1 MSLRACVILLGVI
14 TAACGSGPTGPT
26 SFGSAEALVTAL
38 RAQGVTATTGQTL
51 PMQSHPYFSTNARI
65 VTMNSAI
72 LNVLE
77 YDSSGDA
84 DREAATVS
92 PTGSS
97 IGSTQIEWVGPP
109 HFFKNGRLI
118 VLYVGDRSDVLQPL
132 TTVLGAQFSP
142 R

>member
-26 SFGSAEALVTAL
+26 SFGSTEALVTAL
-38 RAQGVTATTGQTL
+38 RAQGATAATGQTL
-51 PMQSHPYFSTNARI
+51 PKDPGFFSTGARLVTVNSGI
-65 VTMNSAI
+65 VS
-72 LNVLE
+72 VYE
-77 YDSSGDA
+77 YDNSRDA
-84 DREAATVS
+84 DRDAATVL
-92 PTGSS
+92 PDGSS
-97 IGSTQIEWVGPP
+97 IGSTMVLWVGPP

-118 VLYVGDRSDVLQPL
+118 VLYAGDNSDVLQPL